1 MKQDIFGRTL
11 VEIQSICKEIKAPSY
26 TAKQICKWLYEKH
39 VSEFSEMTNLSLHVR
54 NQLNE
59 LYKIGKKSHTS
70 VQLSK
75 DLTKKYLFPVQH
87 GFVEAAMIPNEDR
100 STLCLSTQVGCR
112 YKCRFCATGEQG
124 FHGDL
129 SCSEIL
135 YQYAQL
141 PERDKITNIVYMGMG
156 EPMDNLENVL
166 KSLEIF
172 TAKYGYAKSPG
183 RITVSTIGIIPGMEI
198 FLQKSKC
205 HLAVSLHSPFAEERV
220 SLMPIGK
227 KYSLPQLIKTLKTYS
242 FDKQKRLTF
251 EYILFEGINDS
262 RRHANALARLLHG
275 MKCRV
280 NLLTFHPCVESD
292 DLKPSN
298 ATTIAKFQ
306 QLLDSKGITTTIRKT
321 RGQDIDAACGLLSTK
336 ALTKQ
341 S

>member
-1 MKQDIFGRTL
+1 MKQNIFGKTL
-11 VEIQSICKEIKAPSY
+11 VEIQLICKEIKAPSY

-39 VSEFSEMTNLSLHVR
+39 VSEFSEMTNLSLSIR
-54 NQLNE
+54 NQLND
-59 LYKIGKKSHTS
+59 LYEIGKLTHTS

-75 DLTKKYLFPVQH
+75 DLTKKYLFPVHH

-112 YKCRFCATGEQG
+112 YKCRFCATGQQQFQG
-124 FHGDL
+124 NL

-135 YQYAQL
+135 YQYSQL

-183 RITVSTIGIIPGMEI
+183 RITVSTIGIIPAMEI

-205 HLAVSLHSPFAEERV
+205 HLAVSLHSPFAEERT

-227 KYSLPQLIKTLKTYS
+227 KFSLPQLIKTLKTYS
-242 FDKQKRLTF
+242 FDKQRRLTF
-251 EYILFEGINDS
+251 EYILFGGINDS
-262 RRHANALARLLHG
+262 TRHANALARLLSG

-292 DLKPSN
+292 DLKPSG
-298 ATTIAKFQ
+298 ASTIADFQ
-306 QLLDSKGITTTIRKT
+306 KLLESQGITTTIRKT

-336 ALTKQ
+336 AFAKQ